1 MLRSHINWFKAVC
14 GIVYTGLKSSLAGVD
29 NNLSAKDI
37 KTALTSLLNS
47 TNSPTPL
54 STSKPPAHS
63 TSSSTMGDQ
72 LNGNANPTVKRLLK
86 GSGNLYRI
94 EITNAEYTNRTITD
108 INAAAGT
115 GNSPVF
121 GVTDIEDDTQV
132 VRNYKFL

>member
-1 MLRSHINWFKAVC
+1 
-14 GIVYTGLKSSLAGVD
+14 
-29 NNLSAKDI
+29 
-37 KTALTSLLNS
+37 
-47 TNSPTPL
+47 
-54 STSKPPAHS
+54 
-63 TSSSTMGDQ
+63 MGDQ